1 MFSQRSAFDEALS
14 RPLVPS
20 NNNNNDEEEH
30 DGAAANAKKTNKKKQ
45 TKKKNGGGGGGIGMG
60 GRGSVSPNRSTAGT
74 SSARGAGGAGAS
86 GRLPSFGGP
95 SSGNSASAAA
105 AGADGYAPPSA
116 VSSVVSEDD
125 AAHAGNATA
134 SGNAAFDP
142 AVSSSAFETEAG
154 EDYGGNGQQQQ
165 RQQQQQGQQS
175 RELRRHESLDS
186 ALLRERNAALVEVT
200 RSMGLVHTIQR
211 ELSSLVGGQ
220 QEDIDDIEANAAEV
234 RESTERGVHQ
244 LERAREGMRDGCG
257 SRWRE
262 AALASVGG
270 TATVAAVVFWLLAK

>member
-20 NNNNNDEEEH
+20 NNNNEEEEH
-30 DGAAANAKKTNKKKQ
+30 DGGAAANAKKTNKKKQ

-74 SSARGAGGAGAS
+74 SSARGARGAGAS

-105 AGADGYAPPSA
+105 AGGADGYAPPSA

-125 AAHAGNATA
+125 AAHAGNVTA
-134 SGNAAFDP
+134 ANANAAYDP
-142 AVSSSAFETEAG
+142 AVSSSAFETEPG

-220 QEDIDDIEANAAEV
+220 QQEDIDDIEANAAEV

-262 AALASVGG
+262 AALA
-270 TATVAAVVFWLLAK
+270 